1 MKTAVIPVCY
11 NTEKLEALRQYRTE
25 TVLQEGLEA
34 ALHALY
40 KKYVPSDVREQIEA
54 AEEGGV

>member
-11 NTEKLEALRQYRTE
+11 NTEKLEALRQYSTE
-25 TVLQEGLEA
+25 TELQEGLEA
-34 ALHALY
+34 VLHEIY
-40 KKYVPSDVREQIEA
+40 KKYVPSDVQEQIEE